1 MRLGHGENEVG
12 TDPGVSTSIRPASR
26 TQANQAQP
34 DHQAPADAHVQV
46 GAGQEAD
53 LVRHS
58 DRYDLFGARIQPPR
72 PLTLAVIRASSLLVP
87 VSAQGQVH
95 SGQRPCL
102 RRLRNHVSRRISS
115 LRSLFASPFGPRSP
129 RVPHETDE
137 TGRNMAL
144 RAGYGMQSDLQ
155 TTWSR
160 TGGPDVEVPPAIKPT
175 SDHPNR
181 RSILAGLGLIAGSW
195 LIGKANIPV
204 KIGVASLYPQSC
216 DPKIL
221 KFSPAEGEPF
231 FLDGL
236 QYWHTNWAG
245 DSGFQGIERGDPVFH
260 VKQSC

>member
-144 RAGYGMQSDLQ
+144 RAGYGMQHGLQ
-155 TTWSR
+155 TKGAR
-160 TGGPDVEVPPAIKPT
+160 TGGPDSNVHQAPVEL
-175 SDHPNR
+175 DR
-181 RSILAGLGLIAGSW
+181 RAFIITAAATLGVMAAGRRATETNL
-195 LIGKANIPV
+195 PV
-204 KIGVASLYPQSC
+204 KI
-216 DPKIL
+216 DP
-221 KFSPAEGEPF
+221 PF
-231 FLDGL
+231 I
-236 QYWHTNWAG
+236 HHRAG
-245 DSGFQGIERGDPVFH
+245 DGNSINFFQQKGE
-260 VKQSC
+260 SA